1 MGRQT
6 KFNKLTSPEL
16 LSRVNPENM
25 QLLDDYLNYLSS
37 VDRSNT
43 TIEAYRSD
51 IHIAFVWGLEHN
63 GNKPFVEWTKRNIVA
78 YQNWLINNNEN
89 SPARVR
95 RLRASLSS
103 MSNFIENILD
113 DEYPNFRNIISKI
126 EAPVNTPVM
135 EKTVLKDE
143 EVQDILDKLVE
154 SKRYETAC
162 LVALAAYSGRRKS
175 ELCRFKVSD
184 FSDDRLVCGSS
195 LYKSAP
201 IKTKGRGKAGKV
213 ICCYTL
219 AHKFKPYLDLWMK
232 EREEKGIT
240 SEWLFVSSDG
250 TSQLT
255 RTTVDSWMKT
265 ISRISGIDIYA
276 HSFRHYFT
284 TMLAREGIPD
294 GVIKEI
300 QQWSTVEMVGLY
312 TDMDTEETLDMYFG
326 EEGIKSVERKGLAD
340 L

>member
-43 TIEAYRSD
+43 TIEAYRND

-184 FSDDRLVCGSS
+184 FSDDRLVCGGS

-232 EREEKGIT
+232 EREKKGIT